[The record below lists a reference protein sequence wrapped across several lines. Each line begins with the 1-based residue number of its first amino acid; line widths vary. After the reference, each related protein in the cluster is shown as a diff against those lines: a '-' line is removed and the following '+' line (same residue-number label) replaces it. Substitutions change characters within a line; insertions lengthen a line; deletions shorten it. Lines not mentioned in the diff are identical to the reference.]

1 MPNLLMGLHNLIVK
15 QWLSQLKTL
24 TKQNPIPLIF
34 LKWNNSDYPL
44 EEFYIFDFDFE
55 IFNGCSYHNL
65 ALASM

>member
-1 MPNLLMGLHNLIVK
+1 MAQSAKDIN
-15 QWLSQLKTL
+15 KT
-24 TKQNPIPLIF
+24 KSYSIDFF